1 MSVSYY
7 NLFNLKYNF
16 TRDDLYKGFSAKV
29 EDINKSN
36 LSGSDKLFMTE
47 HVTNM
52 YHKARSDLL
61 QRETEEAQR
70 NARQNLINMYSNDYS
85 LYNYFDTFERMMQNR
100 ISNFGKQIDELTNK
114 LTDTER
120 HNTVFG
126 STRTYNEK
134 MLADG
139 SKLIVE
145 STKTNKN
152 GNVEENT
159 VSYKRHKDGKTE
171 PVILSEALK
180 MLK

>member
-16 TRDDLYKGFSAKV
+16 TRDDLYKGFSSKV
-29 EDINKSN
+29 DEINKSN

-70 NARQNLINMYSNDYS
+70 NAKQNMINMYSTDYS
-85 LYNYFDTFERMMQNR
+85 LFNYFDTFERMMQKR
-100 ISNFGKQIDELTNK
+100 IADFGKSIDRLS
-114 LTDTER
+114 DTLSTTENR
-120 HNTVFG
+120 SVHG

-134 MLADG
+134 TLTDG
-139 SKLIVE
+139 SRLIVE
-145 STKTNKN
+145 STNTNKN
-152 GNVEENT
+152 GNIEEST
-159 VSYKRHKDGKTE
+159 VSYKRYSDGRTE
-171 PVILSEALK
+171 PVVLSEAMK

>member
-16 TRDDLYKGFSAKV
+16 TRDDLYKGFSGKV
-29 EDINKSN
+29 DEINKSN

-70 NARQNLINMYSNDYS
+70 SARQNLVNKYYNDYS
-85 LYNYFDTFERMMQNR
+85 LLNIFDNFDRLMQDR
-100 ISNFGKQIDELTNK
+100 ISNFGKQLNQLSDRLSESENSSV
-114 LTDTER
+114 
-120 HNTVFG
+120 HG

-134 MLADG
+134 MLSDG
-139 SKLIVE
+139 SRLIVE

-152 GNVEENT
+152 GNIEENT
-159 VSYKRHKDGKTE
+159 ISYKRHSDGRTE
-171 PVILSEALK
+171 PVVLSEALK